1 MDCLTKQLGISIP
14 RSELAQTRYPSGITF
29 PFTNAPSSSSAS
41 PRKPP
46 HGAHLASSSTRKSGK
61 PKPFKRRPSPKPPK
75 SSLKYR
81 PKRVSQVDEHD
92 SEHVEHEEHDDQ
104 DDAKSSEGD
113 PQVDFATL
121 AINYSTID
129 TRHTVSDSYDDE
141 SSDDLPKNRRATR
154 RH

>member
-1 MDCLTKQLGISIP
+1 M
-14 RSELAQTRYPSGITF
+14 
-29 PFTNAPSSSSAS
+29 
-41 PRKPP
+41 
-46 HGAHLASSSTRKSGK
+46 
-61 PKPFKRRPSPKPPK
+61 
-75 SSLKYR
+75 
-81 PKRVSQVDEHD
+81 SQVDEHD

-129 TRHTVSDSYDDE
+129 TRHNVSDSYDDE
-141 SSDDLPKNRRATR
+141 SSDDSPKNRRATR